1 MLTKMSSLTC
11 FLPHIYHDRENM
23 EINEFNLMLA
33 KIAKVEKFCTC
44 DLSLSNCH
52 TCDNR
57 TPKRRDIESKVCG

>member
-1 MLTKMSSLTC
+1 
-11 FLPHIYHDRENM
+11 M

-57 TPKRRDIESKVCG
+57 TPKRRDIESKVCA